1 MQTRSRAKVKSCRRR
16 RARGIPPGPGEV
28 HPSAAAEFFR
38 PPGRFRYAGAV
49 LLAILL
55 LLADALPAQSRLEGS
70 VLDGIAGSC
79 PGRRVAIDPDLTRAC
94 RAFTAAVQGGR
105 APITGPS
112 ASFFASLESYEPS
125 PVAGIA
131 TVSPASR
138 ADRAA
143 GELYPKTCRFDRIG
157 VAAAEMKDGGAVVCA
172 LSAVHRTT
180 LARIPGRVEAGH
192 IVDVSGKLGAGLSN
206 PRLFVTRPSGDVEE
220 IELEAA
226 GDTFAAKVP
235 LTGRGEHSIEVLA
248 DGSGG
253 PEVAA
258 IRRVFA
264 GVAPPTKPPPEA
276 RAGDGL
282 TGVAQSIA
290 RLRSSH
296 GLPALQRDPE
306 LDAAAEAHSREMA
319 RLRTFAHVLPTD
331 GSLGDR
337 LRARGYAYRSIGENI
352 GLSSDVATAHEAIVG
367 SPAHLANLLDP
378 RHRRLGL
385 GAAGGL
391 TADGNEGVY
400 LTEVF
405 AVPAVAMA
413 DPIAAIVR
421 VIAAERKKRGLPP
434 LRRDSALDGVALEEV
449 RRTAASDQMKLDR
462 DLAGRA
468 LSEVP
473 DLSGAVAELYV
484 GNGPDTVA
492 SSKNLADQKW
502 KRIGVGAQ
510 YSSSQQYG
518 PGRLWVLLLYGR

>member
-1 MQTRSRAKVKSCRRR
+1 GAY
-16 RARGIPPGPGEV
+16 
-28 HPSAAAEFFR
+28 PSAAAEFFR

-192 IVDVSGKLGAGLSN
+192 IIDVSGTLGAGLST
-206 PRLFVTRPSGDVEE
+206 PRLFVTRPSGDGEE
-220 IELEAA
+220 IALEAA
-226 GDTFAAKVP
+226 GDTFGAKLP
-235 LTGRGEHSIEVLA
+235 LTGPGEPSMEV
-248 DGSGG
+248 
-253 PEVAA
+253 
-258 IRRVFA
+258 
-264 GVAPPTKPPPEA
+264 
-276 RAGDGL
+276 
-282 TGVAQSIA
+282 
-290 RLRSSH
+290 
-296 GLPALQRDPE
+296 
-306 LDAAAEAHSREMA
+306 
-319 RLRTFAHVLPTD
+319 
-331 GSLGDR
+331 
-337 LRARGYAYRSIGENI
+337 
-352 GLSSDVATAHEAIVG
+352 
-367 SPAHLANLLDP
+367 LANLLEP

-385 GAAGGL
+385 GAASGL
-391 TADGNEGVY
+391 TTDGNEGVY

-421 VIAAERKKRGLPP
+421 VISAERKKRGLPP

>member
-1 MQTRSRAKVKSCRRR
+1 LVLLAEVVRAQFE
-16 RARGIPPGPGEV
+16 PE
-28 HPSAAAEFFR
+28 
-38 PPGRFRYAGAV
+38 GAV
-49 LLAILL
+49 LG
-55 LLADALPAQSRLEGS
+55 GS
-70 VLDGIAGSC
+70 AWAC
-79 PGRRVAIDPDLTRAC
+79 PGRSLAMEADLTRAC
-94 RAFTAAVQGGR
+94 RACAAAVQAGR
-105 APITGPS
+105 APVSGPA

-143 GELYPKTCRFDRIG
+143 GELYPKTCRVDRIG

-253 PEVAA
+253 PEVAP
-258 IRRVFA
+258 IRRAFA

-296 GLPALQRDPE
+296 GLPALQRDAE
-306 LDAAAEAHSREMA
+306 LDAAAGAHSREMA

-337 LRARGYAYRSIGENI
+337 LRARGYAYRRIGENI
-352 GLSSDVATAHEAIVG
+352 GLSSDVATAHNAIG
-367 SPAHLANLLDP
+367 RYASQLAN
-378 RHRRLGL
+378 
-385 GAAGGL
+385 
-391 TADGNEGVY
+391 
-400 LTEVF
+400 
-405 AVPAVAMA
+405 
-413 DPIAAIVR
+413 
-421 VIAAERKKRGLPP
+421 
-434 LRRDSALDGVALEEV
+434 
-449 RRTAASDQMKLDR
+449 
-462 DLAGRA
+462 
-468 LSEVP
+468 
-473 DLSGAVAELYV
+473 
-484 GNGPDTVA
+484 
-492 SSKNLADQKW
+492 
-502 KRIGVGAQ
+502 
-510 YSSSQQYG
+510 
-518 PGRLWVLLLYGR
+518 

>member
-1 MQTRSRAKVKSCRRR
+1 M
-16 RARGIPPGPGEV
+16 
-28 HPSAAAEFFR
+28 
-38 PPGRFRYAGAV
+38 
-49 LLAILL
+49 LLALLL
-55 LLADALPAQSRLEGS
+55 LLADALPAQSRLERS
-70 VLDGIAGSC
+70 VLDGIGGSC

-94 RAFTAAVQGGR
+94 RAFTAAVQAGR
-105 APITGPS
+105 APITGPA

-157 VAAAEMKDGGAVVCA
+157 VAAAEMKDGAAVVCA
-172 LSAVHRTT
+172 LTAVHGTT
-180 LARIPGRVEAGH
+180 LSRIPGHVETGH
-192 IVDVSGKLGAGLSN
+192 VVELSGVLSGGLSN
-206 PRLFVTRPSGDVEE
+206 PRLFVTRPSGDVDE
-220 IELEAA
+220 IKVEFA
-226 GDTFAAKVP
+226 GNTFWAKVP

-264 GVAPPTKPPPEA
+264 GVAPPSRPPSEA
-276 RAGDGL
+276 RAGEGL
-282 TGVAQSIA
+282 AGVEESIS

-296 GLPALQRDPE
+296 GLPALQRDPQ

-337 LRARGYAYRSIGENI
+337 LRARGYGYRSIGENI
-352 GLSSDVATAHEAIVG
+352 GLSSDVATAHEAIAG

-385 GAAGGL
+385 GAASGL

-405 AVPAVAMA
+405 AVPAVGMA
-413 DPIAAIVR
+413 DPIAEIVR
-421 VIAAERKKRGLPP
+421 VIAAERKRRGLPP
-434 LRRDSALDGVALEEV
+434 LRRDSALDGVAVQEV

-462 DLAGRA
+462 ELAGRA

-484 GNGPDTVA
+484 GNGPDAVGA
-492 SSKNLADQKW
+492 SKNAAERKW
-502 KRIGVGAQ
+502 TRLGVGAQ
-510 YSSSQQYG
+510 YGSSRQYG